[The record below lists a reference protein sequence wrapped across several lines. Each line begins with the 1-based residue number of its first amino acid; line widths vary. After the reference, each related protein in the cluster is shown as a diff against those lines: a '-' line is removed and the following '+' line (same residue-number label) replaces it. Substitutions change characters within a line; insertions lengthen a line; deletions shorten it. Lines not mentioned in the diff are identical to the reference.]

1 MPSPA
6 KQRRR
11 IETIEIPDW
20 MRGQFTIFVIDD
32 MYIGVHKI
40 GSARDRI
47 RAIDNARDG
56 IREIDDTPD
65 KIGKHNIIR
74 GNNRMT
80 RKGGLL
86 L

>member
-1 MPSPA
+1 
-6 KQRRR
+6 
-11 IETIEIPDW
+11 
-20 MRGQFTIFVIDD
+20 

-74 GNNRMT
+74 GSNRTT
-80 RKGGLL
+80 REGGLL